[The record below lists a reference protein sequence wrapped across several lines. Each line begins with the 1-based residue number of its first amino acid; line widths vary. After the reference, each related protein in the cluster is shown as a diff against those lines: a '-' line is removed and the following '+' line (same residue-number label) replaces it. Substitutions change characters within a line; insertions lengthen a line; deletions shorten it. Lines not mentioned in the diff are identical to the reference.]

1 MVVTMR
7 IISTGPMMIPQGPNM
22 VIPANTDSNISAEF
36 SRASRGTRIGR
47 RTLSMLVTT
56 SRCHSSTKIPPAIL
70 P

>member
-22 VIPANTDSNISAEF
+22 VIPANTDSNISAES
-36 SRASRGTRIGR
+36 SRVARHQDRPQDVVDVGNHQQMPQQHEDS
-47 RTLSMLVTT
+47 
-56 SRCHSSTKIPPAIL
+56 PAIL

>member
-36 SRASRGTRIGR
+36 SRASRGTRIW
-47 RTLSMLVTT
+47 
-56 SRCHSSTKIPPAIL
+56 
-70 P
+70 